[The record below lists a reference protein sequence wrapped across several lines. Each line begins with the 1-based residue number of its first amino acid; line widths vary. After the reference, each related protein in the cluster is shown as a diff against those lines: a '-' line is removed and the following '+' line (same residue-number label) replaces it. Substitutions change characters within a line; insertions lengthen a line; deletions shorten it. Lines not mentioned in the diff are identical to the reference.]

1 MAPALA
7 SVMVLAAEASV
18 ASAPESAAAMTAAAL
33 ALGGVDGPEEAA
45 DALGCALGTAG
56 GEPMMPASMP
66 VVYA

>member
-1 MAPALA
+1 
-7 SVMVLAAEASV
+7 
-18 ASAPESAAAMTAAAL
+18 MTAAAL